1 MEKYKKNRLWLIW
14 GSVSTLVIILA
25 VSLGFLIYGRIYS
38 ATISVMV
45 APSIAKVRVGE
56 MILSS
61 SGETKMQPGEYE
73 VEVWADGFS
82 TKTGRI
88 TLIGDRTI
96 NLDLYLSSNS
106 EETADWYETHTGDA
120 MVMGEIKNRETLKK
134 VDELLKKEPVLAKL
148 PLTVEYYA
156 NDYSKYTK
164 YILSYVLDNSE
175 RGFYLIMKDYTNE
188 GKDVGINKLTEMGMN
203 LEGIEI
209 KYENLGNDLKF
220 GQGDRT

>member
-1 MEKYKKNRLWLIW
+1 M
-14 GSVSTLVIILA
+14 STLVIILA